1 MSVDNRVALVT
12 GGTSGIGFAT
22 AQALARSGVR
32 VFVASRKA
40 PRNVGLND
48 ANVQFVPCDVTRQDA
63 VRSLVEEVQAR
74 AGRLDLAVNAA
85 GYEGVMAPLHSYPI
99 DDLRRVFDV
108 NLMGTL
114 FSMKYELEAMRAA
127 GGGAIVNLASIA
139 GLKGI
144 PNAAAYTSSKHGVLG
159 LTRAAALESADVPIR
174 VNAVCPS
181 LVDTAMADRLSDKVG
196 MRKSDLAATNPMHR
210 LASPAEVASAI
221 CWLLSDAASFVTG
234 QAMGI
239 DGGQSTA

>member
-85 GYEGVMAPLHSYPI
+85 GYEGVMAPLHSYPS
-99 DDLRRVFDV
+99 DDLEGR
-108 NLMGTL
+108 
-114 FSMKYELEAMRAA
+114 
-127 GGGAIVNLASIA
+127 
-139 GLKGI
+139 
-144 PNAAAYTSSKHGVLG
+144 
-159 LTRAAALESADVPIR
+159 
-174 VNAVCPS
+174 
-181 LVDTAMADRLSDKVG
+181 
-196 MRKSDLAATNPMHR
+196 
-210 LASPAEVASAI
+210 
-221 CWLLSDAASFVTG
+221 
-234 QAMGI
+234 
-239 DGGQSTA
+239 